1 MDGQQIDQMARA
13 LARGMSRRKAL
24 KGVAVGLGLSA
35 AGALR
40 VPTAAARPEWDVC
53 EYFCATGDVVRPT
66 RCQKEC
72 RQEITVAGVACGF
85 NQRLAR
91 FESKSACEASQD

>member
-1 MDGQQIDQMARA
+1 VDGKQMDQMART
-13 LARGMSRRKAL
+13 LASGMSRRSAL
-24 KGVAVGLGLSA
+24 KGVAAALGLA

-91 FESKSACEASQD
+91 FESKSACEASQG

>member
-1 MDGQQIDQMARA
+1 MDGQHMDQMARA
-13 LARGMSRRKAL
+13 LASGMSRRGAL
-24 KGVAVGLGLSA
+24 KGVAVALGLSA

-40 VPTAAARPEWDVC
+40 APAAAARSEWDVC
-53 EYFCATGDVVRPT
+53 EYRCPTGDVVLAT

-72 RQEITVAGVACGF
+72 RQQISVAGVACAF

-91 FESKSACEASQD
+91 HESKAACEASQG